1 MVPAAG
7 SFMIKSGHAG
17 EVPAVVPAGPVSCG
31 CVLDGELVFL
41 PDEIPRRG
49 VFACWGKGPGNP
61 VRGDAKVELVFPG
74 GTYGIRKRMVSAEL
88 IPVGEALP
96 LLLSS
101 EDALRVRRS
110 VRVWA
115 AAAAAGLGLLAR
127 GRLLPTVGAGDTDV
141 WRAGPLDPS
150 DLSWLREL
158 AAAFPPAAH
167 ALAIPGSRP
176 MRLRSPEAL
185 VRDLWDAIA
194 DTVARSPAAARTT
207 ASTAFA
213 ATEPTG
219 VGDLADW
226 LADTTDGLSAGAR
239 LSLRIEAVPAAT
251 AVPDEEASPDEDE
264 DEDLADDEASAEA
277 CDEPPA
283 PVFRLVLQLRS
294 TSDPSLIVDAAS
306 LWSQPETVL
315 ARFGPQAETDL
326 LLALRRGAAVWPP
339 LAQVLEQ
346 ASPSAIDL
354 DDDALT
360 SLLGPA
366 AEALAGAGI
375 EVMWPSS
382 MLDDGLE
389 LRAAVTPA
397 PEQLTEAGFGLAAL
411 LDFRWQLTLDGALL
425 DADEIAALAA
435 AKRPLIRL
443 RGRWVILDP
452 ALLDRLRRPPRTR
465 MRATEALGAVLAGEA
480 EIDGETVKV
489 AAEGPLAG
497 LAARIAS
504 LGSAPEPVGPPPG
517 LNAALRPYQQRGL
530 AWLAGMCDSGLGG
543 CLADDMGLG
552 KTIQVIALHLHR
564 RDLKAGPT
572 LVVCPASLLGTW
584 QREIRRFAPDIPVRR
599 FHGGGR
605 HLQDL
610 AVDEVV
616 LATYGVVL
624 RDSGRLGEIGW
635 GLVVADEAQHAKN
648 PLSRTARELR
658 AIPAPARI
666 ALTGTPVENRLSEL
680 WAILDWTTPGLLG
693 HLEAFTRR
701 IARPVELYRDPDATA
716 RFAALIRPFLLRRK
730 KTDPGIA
737 PELPPKTETD
747 QLVPLTAEQVTL
759 YEAMVQETMQAI
771 AAAEGIERAGL
782 VFKLLT
788 GLKQICNHPAQYLK
802 QPGPLPGRS
811 GKLALF
817 DELADVILAGRE
829 SMLVFTQY
837 TQMGA
842 LLQQHLDAR
851 GIRSLFLHGGV
862 PVRRREEMV
871 AEFQAGDVPVFL
883 LSLKAGGTGLT
894 LTRATHVLHYDRW
907 WNPAVEDQAT
917 DRAYRIGQDRPVQV
931 HRLIAEGTLE
941 DRIAAL
947 LEKKRDLAD
956 AVIGSGERW
965 IAELS
970 DSELTELVSLRD
982 AS

>member
-1 MVPAAG
+1 M
-7 SFMIKSGHAG
+7 
-17 EVPAVVPAGPVSCG
+17 
-31 CVLDGELVFL
+31 
-41 PDEIPRRG
+41 
-49 VFACWGKGPGNP
+49 FASWGKGPGNP
-61 VRGDAKVELVFPG
+61 VSGNAKIEMVFPRG
-74 GTYGIRKRMVSAEL
+74 AYGIRKRMVSAEL
-88 IPVGEALP
+88 IPVAEALP
-96 LLLSS
+96 LLLRTA
-101 EDALRVRRS
+101 DTPRLRCS
-110 VRVWA
+110 VQVWA
-115 AAAAAGLGLLAR
+115 AAAVAGVGLVAR
-127 GRLLPTVGAGDTDV
+127 GRLLPTVSGDDVDV

-158 AAAFPPAAH
+158 ATAFPPAAH

-185 VRDLWDAIA
+185 VRELWDAIA
-194 DTVARSPAAARTT
+194 DTIARSPAAALTT
-207 ASTAFA
+207 VSAAFA
-213 ATEPTG
+213 ATEPTA
-219 VGDLADW
+219 VSDLADW

-239 LSLRIEAVPAAT
+239 LSLRIEAVQARTPT
-251 AVPDEEASPDEDE
+251 EEPLAGEE
-264 DEDLADDEASAEA
+264 WFLDEDLGEDLGEGEAGVEL
-277 CDEPPA
+277 PTPA
-283 PVFRLVLQLRS
+283 FRLVLQLRS
-294 TSDPSLIVDAAS
+294 TSDPSLIVDAAA

-315 ARFGPQAETDL
+315 ARFGPEAETDL
-326 LLALRRGAAVWPP
+326 LLALRRGASVWPP

-375 EVMWPSS
+375 EVLWPSS
-382 MLDDGLE
+382 MVDDGLE

-397 PEQLTEAGFGLAAL
+397 PERLTGAGLGLGAL
-411 LDFRWQLTLDGALL
+411 LEFRWQLTLDGALL
-425 DADEIAALAA
+425 DADEIAALAE

-465 MRATEALGAVLAGEA
+465 MRTTEALGAVLAGEA
-480 EIDGETVKV
+480 EIDGETVRV
-489 AAEGPLAG
+489 TAEGPLAD
-497 LAARIAS
+497 LAARIA
-504 LGSAPEPVGPPPG
+504 GPRSAPEPVDLPSD
-517 LNAALRPYQQRGL
+517 LRATLRPYQQRGL

-552 KTIQVIALHLHR
+552 KTIQIIALHLHR

-584 QREIRRFAPDIPVRR
+584 EREIRRFAPEIGVRR

-605 HLQDL
+605 HLEDL
-610 AVDEVV
+610 AADEVV
-616 LATYGVVL
+616 LVTYGVVL
-624 RDSGRLGEIGW
+624 RDSGRLAEIGW

-648 PLSRTARELR
+648 PFSRTARELR

-693 HLEAFTRR
+693 HLETFTRR
-701 IARPVELYRDPDATA
+701 IARPVELYRDADATA
-716 RFAALIRPFLLRRK
+716 RFGALVRPFLLRRRK
-730 KTDPGIA
+730 ADPGIA

-747 QLVPLTAEQVTL
+747 QIAALTAEQVTL
-759 YEAMVQETMQAI
+759 YEAMVRETMQAI

-811 GKLALF
+811 GKLDLF
-817 DELADVILAGRE
+817 DELTDAILAGGE

-837 TQMGA
+837 TQMA
-842 LLQQHLDAR
+842 TLLQQHLDAR
-851 GIRSLFLHGGV
+851 GIGSLFLHGGV
-862 PVRRREEMV
+862 PVRRRDEMV
-871 AEFQAGDVPVFL
+871 AQFQAGGVPVFL

-941 DRIAAL
+941 DKIAAL
-947 LEKKRDLAD
+947 LDKKRDLAD

-970 DSELTELVSLRD
+970 DDELTELVSLR
-982 AS
+982 AAQ

>member
-1 MVPAAG
+1 
-7 SFMIKSGHAG
+7 
-17 EVPAVVPAGPVSCG
+17 
-31 CVLDGELVFL
+31 VLDGELVFI
-41 PDEIPRRG
+41 PNEIPRRG
-49 VFACWGKGPGNP
+49 VFASWGRGPGNP
-61 VRGDAKVELVFPG
+61 VPGNAKVELVFPG
-74 GTYGIRKRMVSAEL
+74 GTYGIRKRLVSAEF
-88 IPVGEALP
+88 IPVAEALP
-96 LLLSS
+96 LLLST
-101 EDALRVRRS
+101 ENALLMRRS
-110 VRVWA
+110 VRAWA
-115 AAAAAGLGLLAR
+115 AAAAAGVGMVAR
-127 GRLLPTVGAGDTDV
+127 GRLLPTVGPGDVDV
-141 WRAGPLDPS
+141 WRTGPLDPS

-167 ALAIPGSRP
+167 ALAIPDSRP

-185 VRDLWDAIA
+185 VRELWDAIA
-194 DTVARSPAAARTT
+194 DMIARSPAAARTT
-207 ASTAFA
+207 ASAAFA
-213 ATEPTG
+213 AAEPTG
-219 VGDLADW
+219 VSDLADW

-239 LSLRIEAVPAAT
+239 LSLRIEAVQEISAF
-251 AVPDEEASPDEDE
+251 PDED
-264 DEDLADDEASAEA
+264 DEDPAGGESAEEA
-277 CDEPPA
+277 GEDPPA
-283 PVFRLVLQLRS
+283 PGFRLVLQLRS
-294 TSDPSLIVDAAS
+294 TSDPSLIVDAAA

-425 DADEIAALAA
+425 DAEEIAALAA

-465 MRATEALGAVLAGEA
+465 MRTAEALGAVLAGEA
-480 EIDGETVKV
+480 EIDGETVRV
-489 AAEGPLAG
+489 TAEGPLAD

-504 LGSAPEPVGPPPG
+504 LGSAPEPVEPPPG
-517 LNAALRPYQQRGL
+517 LNATLRPYQQRGL

-552 KTIQVIALHLHR
+552 KTIQIIALHLHR

-584 QREIRRFAPDIPVRR
+584 EREIRRFAPQVPVRR

-605 HLQDL
+605 HLEDL
-610 AVDEVV
+610 ALDEVV
-616 LATYGVVL
+616 LVTYGVVL
-624 RDSGRLGEIGW
+624 RDSERLADVGW

-648 PLSRTARELR
+648 PFSRTARELR
-658 AIPAPARI
+658 AIPAPVRI

-701 IARPVELYRDPDATA
+701 IARPVELYRDAGATA

-737 PELPPKTETD
+737 PELPRKTETD
-747 QLVPLTAEQVTL
+747 QLVALTAEQVTL
-759 YEAMVQETMQAI
+759 YEAMVTETMQAI
-771 AAAEGIERAGL
+771 ATTAGIERAGL

-802 QPGPLPGRS
+802 QPGPLLGRS

-817 DELADVILAGRE
+817 DELTDMILAGGE

-837 TQMGA
+837 TQMA
-842 LLQQHLDAR
+842 TLLQQHLDAR

-862 PVRRREEMV
+862 PVQRREEMV
-871 AEFQAGDVPVFL
+871 AEFQAGGVPVFL

-941 DRIAAL
+941 DKIAAL

-970 DSELTELVSLRD
+970 DSELTELVSLRA